1 MLDASLLD
9 LQTAYRESCQ
19 NQMIKTVM
27 ITMVITIT
35 AITITAITI
44 TAITTTAIT
53 TMAITAAIIM
63 PTTITTAVIKQ
74 ILLLRP
80 QKTGDITTFAP
91 IALLLAASLSVI
103 AFITKRRRS
112 A

>member
-9 LQTAYRESCQ
+9 LQTAYENLVKTDDQ
-19 NQMIKTVM
+19 NGNDNNGNNNNGDNNNGNNNNGNN
-27 ITMVITIT
+27 
-35 AITITAITI
+35 
-44 TAITTTAIT
+44 

-80 QKTGDITTFAP
+80 QKPAISP
-91 IALLLAASLSVI
+91 LLL
-103 AFITKRRRS
+103 R
-112 A
+112 